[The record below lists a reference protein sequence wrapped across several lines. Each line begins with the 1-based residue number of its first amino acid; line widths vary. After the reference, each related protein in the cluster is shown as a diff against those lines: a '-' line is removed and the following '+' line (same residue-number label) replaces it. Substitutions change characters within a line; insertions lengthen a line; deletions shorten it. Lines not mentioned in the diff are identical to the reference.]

1 MKENRIKA
9 NDMQNKDKLRPFF
22 RIEFTIRYRQLDK
35 NVIYSLLF
43 LKNGTKLSR
52 RLSAAK
58 IFRKRKRGKMNMK
71 KFLAIMMALSMM
83 LCAFAVAETASP
95 VASTVA
101 SPVASP
107 VADMV
112 GDPADLPAIA
122 AVLNGGS
129 EVYVPSDKTNKTLQD
144 ALNDEFTE
152 GAGYDSFAV
161 LDVDGDGKLDVVLN
175 VTVNGEALGYLV
187 LTSADEVI
195 CAYGCYYRAMIG
207 LKEDGSFSF
216 SSSAAESGVATFY
229 KDENRDAQYNV
240 LAESK
245 LDENGNVVYFV
256 NGEAA
261 DEDAFTAVINAQN
274 EKADATFV
282 PATAENLALYL
293 TIE

>member
-1 MKENRIKA
+1 
-9 NDMQNKDKLRPFF
+9 
-22 RIEFTIRYRQLDK
+22 
-35 NVIYSLLF
+35 
-43 LKNGTKLSR
+43 
-52 RLSAAK
+52 
-58 IFRKRKRGKMNMK
+58 MNMK

-83 LCAFAVAETASP
+83 LCAFAMAET
-95 VASTVA
+95 T

-129 EVYVPSDKTNKTLQD
+129 EVYVPSDKTNKTLQG
-144 ALNDEFTE
+144 ALNHEFTE

-195 CAYGCYYRAMIG
+195 CAYGFYYRAMIG

-245 LDENGNVVYFV
+245 LDENGSVVYFV

-274 EKADATFV
+274 EKTDVTFV

>member
-1 MKENRIKA
+1 MTIFSHRVYNSLSTIGQKCDILPSVPKEWNETFA
-9 NDMQNKDKLRPFF
+9 AALRSENILEKKE
-22 RIEFTIRYRQLDK
+22 R
-35 NVIYSLLF
+35 
-43 LKNGTKLSR
+43 
-52 RLSAAK
+52 
-58 IFRKRKRGKMNMK
+58 KMNMK

-101 SPVASP
+101 SPVA
-107 VADMV
+107 DMV

-129 EVYVPSDKTNKTLQD
+129 EGSVPSDKTNKTLQD

>member
-1 MKENRIKA
+1 MTTFSHKVYNS
-9 NDMQNKDKLRPFF
+9 PS
-22 RIEFTIRYRQLDK
+22 TIGQKCD
-35 NVIYSLLF
+35 ILLF
-43 LKNGTKLSR
+43 VPKEWNETF
-52 RLSAAK
+52 AADLRSENILEK
-58 IFRKRKRGKMNMK
+58 KERKMNMK

-95 VASTVA
+95 VAST
-101 SPVASP
+101 VASP

-144 ALNDEFTE
+144 ALNHEFTE

-195 CAYGCYYRAMIG
+195 CAYGFYYRAMIG

-229 KDENRDAQYNV
+229 KDENRDAQYNE

-245 LDENGNVVYFV
+245 LDENGTVVYFV

-274 EKADATFV
+274 EKADVTFV

>member
-1 MKENRIKA
+1 
-9 NDMQNKDKLRPFF
+9 MQKKDEKRPFF

-35 NVIYSLLF
+35 NAIYCFLF
-43 LKNGTKLSR
+43 LKNGTKLSQR
-52 RLSAAK
+52 PSAAK
-58 IFRKRKRGKMNMK
+58 IFLEKKERKMNMK

-83 LCAFAVAETASP
+83 LCAFAMAET
-95 VASTVA
+95 A

-129 EVYVPSDKTNKTLQD
+129 EVYVPSDKTNKTLQG
-144 ALNDEFTE
+144 ALNHEFTE

-175 VTVNGEALGYLV
+175 VTVNGEVLGYLV

-195 CAYGCYYRAMIG
+195 CAYGFYYRAMIG

-245 LDENGNVVYFV
+245 LDENGNIVYFV

-274 EKADATFV
+274 EKADVTFV

>member
-1 MKENRIKA
+1 
-9 NDMQNKDKLRPFF
+9 
-22 RIEFTIRYRQLDK
+22 
-35 NVIYSLLF
+35 
-43 LKNGTKLSR
+43 
-52 RLSAAK
+52 
-58 IFRKRKRGKMNMK
+58 MK

-83 LCAFAVAETASP
+83 LCAAAVAEGTSP
-95 VASTVA
+95 VA

-107 VADMV
+107 IADLV

-122 AVLNGGS
+122 DVLNGES
-129 EVYVPSDKTNKTLQD
+129 TVYLSSAKASMSLQD
-144 ALNDEFTE
+144 ALNQEFTE

-175 VTVNGEALGYLV
+175 VTVNGEAFGYMILS
-187 LTSADEVI
+187 SANDAI
-195 CAYGCYYRAMIG
+195 SAYGYYYRAMIA

-216 SSSAAESGVATFY
+216 SSSAAESGVATFT
-229 KDENRDAQYNV
+229 KDENGEGQYSV

-245 LDENGNVVYFV
+245 ADEEGNITYFV

-261 DEDAFTAVINAQN
+261 DEDAFNAVIDAQN
-274 EKADATFV
+274 EKADLTFV

>member
-1 MKENRIKA
+1 MTIFSHRIY
-9 NDMQNKDKLRPFF
+9 NSPS
-22 RIEFTIRYRQLDK
+22 TIGRKCD
-35 NVIYSLLF
+35 ILLF
-43 LKNGTKLSR
+43 VPKEWNETF
-52 RLSAAK
+52 AAALRSENILEK
-58 IFRKRKRGKMNMK
+58 KERKMNMK

-83 LCAFAVAETASP
+83 LCVFAVAETASP
-95 VASTVA
+95 VAST
-101 SPVASP
+101 VASP

-175 VTVNGEALGYLV
+175 VTVNGEVLGYLV

-195 CAYGCYYRAMIG
+195 CAYGFYYRAMIG

-229 KDENRDAQYNV
+229 KDENRDAQYNE

-245 LDENGNVVYFV
+245 LDENENVVYFV

-274 EKADATFV
+274 EKVDVTFV

>member
-1 MKENRIKA
+1 
-9 NDMQNKDKLRPFF
+9 MQKKDEKRPFF

-35 NVIYSLLF
+35 NAIYCFWF
-43 LKNGTKLSR
+43 LKNGTKLSQR
-52 RLSAAK
+52 PSAAK
-58 IFRKRKRGKMNMK
+58 IFLEKKERKMNMK

-83 LCAFAVAETASP
+83 LCAFAMAETASP
-95 VASTVA
+95 AASTVA
-101 SPVASP
+101 SPVAN
-107 VADMV
+107 MV
-112 GDPADLPAIA
+112 GDSADLPAIA

-144 ALNDEFTE
+144 ALNHEFTE

-175 VTVNGEALGYLV
+175 VTVNGEVLGYLV

-195 CAYGCYYRAMIG
+195 CAYGFYYRAMIG

-274 EKADATFV
+274 EKADVTFV

>member
-1 MKENRIKA
+1 
-9 NDMQNKDKLRPFF
+9 
-22 RIEFTIRYRQLDK
+22 
-35 NVIYSLLF
+35 
-43 LKNGTKLSR
+43 
-52 RLSAAK
+52 
-58 IFRKRKRGKMNMK
+58 MK

-83 LCAFAVAETASP
+83 LCAFAVAET
-95 VASTVA
+95 A

-175 VTVNGEALGYLV
+175 VTVNGEVLGYLV

-195 CAYGCYYRAMIG
+195 CAYGFYYRAMIG

-216 SSSAAESGVATFY
+216 SSSALESGVATFY
-229 KDENRDAQYNV
+229 KDENRDAQYNE

-245 LDENGNVVYFV
+245 LDENGTVVYFV

-274 EKADATFV
+274 EKADVTFV

>member
-1 MKENRIKA
+1 M
-9 NDMQNKDKLRPFF
+9 
-22 RIEFTIRYRQLDK
+22 TIFSHRVYNSPSTIGQKCD
-35 NVIYSLLF
+35 ILLF
-43 LKNGTKLSR
+43 VPKEWNETF
-52 RLSAAK
+52 AADLRSENILEK
-58 IFRKRKRGKMNMK
+58 KERKMNMK
-71 KFLAIMMALSMM
+71 KFLAIMMTLSMM

-95 VASTVA
+95 AASTVA
-101 SPVASP
+101 SPVAN
-107 VADMV
+107 MV

-144 ALNDEFTE
+144 ALNHEFTE

-175 VTVNGEALGYLV
+175 VTVNGEVLGYLV

-195 CAYGCYYRAMIG
+195 CAYGFYYRAMIG

-229 KDENRDAQYNV
+229 KDENRDAQYNE

-245 LDENGNVVYFV
+245 LDENENVVYFV

-274 EKADATFV
+274 EKADVTFV

>member
-1 MKENRIKA
+1 MTIFSHRIYNSPSTIGQKCDILPSVPKEWNETFA
-9 NDMQNKDKLRPFF
+9 AALRSENILEKKE
-22 RIEFTIRYRQLDK
+22 R
-35 NVIYSLLF
+35 
-43 LKNGTKLSR
+43 
-52 RLSAAK
+52 
-58 IFRKRKRGKMNMK
+58 KMNMK

-83 LCAFAVAETASP
+83 LCAFAMAETASP
-95 VASTVA
+95 AAST
-101 SPVASP
+101 VASP

-129 EVYVPSDKTNKTLQD
+129 EVHVPSDKTNKTLQD
-144 ALNDEFTE
+144 ALNHEFTE

-195 CAYGCYYRAMIG
+195 CAYGFYYRAMIG

-229 KDENRDAQYNV
+229 KDENRDAQYNE

-274 EKADATFV
+274 EKADVTFV

>member
-1 MKENRIKA
+1 MTIFSHRIY
-9 NDMQNKDKLRPFF
+9 NSPS
-22 RIEFTIRYRQLDK
+22 TIGRKCD
-35 NVIYSLLF
+35 ILLF
-43 LKNGTKLSR
+43 VPKEWNETF
-52 RLSAAK
+52 AAALRSENILEK
-58 IFRKRKRGKMNMK
+58 KERKMNMK

-83 LCAFAVAETASP
+83 LCVFAVAETASP
-95 VASTVA
+95 VAST
-101 SPVASP
+101 VASP

-175 VTVNGEALGYLV
+175 VTVNDEVLGYLV

-195 CAYGCYYRAMIG
+195 CAYGFYYRAMIG

-229 KDENRDAQYNV
+229 KDENRDAQYNE

-245 LDENGNVVYFV
+245 LDENGTVVYFV

-274 EKADATFV
+274 EKVDVTFV

>member
-1 MKENRIKA
+1 MTIFSHRVYNSLSTIGQKCDILPSVPKEWNETFA
-9 NDMQNKDKLRPFF
+9 AALRSENILEKKE
-22 RIEFTIRYRQLDK
+22 R
-35 NVIYSLLF
+35 
-43 LKNGTKLSR
+43 
-52 RLSAAK
+52 
-58 IFRKRKRGKMNMK
+58 KMNMK

-152 GAGYDSFAV
+152 GAGYDSF
-161 LDVDGDGKLDVVLN
+161 VVLN

-195 CAYGCYYRAMIG
+195 CAYGCNYRAMIG

-245 LDENGNVVYFV
+245 LDENENVVYFV

>member
-1 MKENRIKA
+1 MTIFSHRIY
-9 NDMQNKDKLRPFF
+9 NSPS
-22 RIEFTIRYRQLDK
+22 TIGRKCD
-35 NVIYSLLF
+35 ILLF
-43 LKNGTKLSR
+43 VPKEWNETF
-52 RLSAAK
+52 AADLRSENILEK
-58 IFRKRKRGKMNMK
+58 KERKMNMK

-95 VASTVA
+95 AAST
-101 SPVASP
+101 VASP

-175 VTVNGEALGYLV
+175 VTVNGEVLGYLV

-195 CAYGCYYRAMIG
+195 CAYGFYYRAMIG

-274 EKADATFV
+274 EKADVTFV

>member
-1 MKENRIKA
+1 
-9 NDMQNKDKLRPFF
+9 MQKKDEKRPFF

-35 NVIYSLLF
+35 NVICCFLF

-52 RLSAAK
+52 RPSAAK
-58 IFRKRKRGKMNMK
+58 IFLEKKERKMNMK

-83 LCAFAVAETASP
+83 LCAFAMAETASP
-95 VASTVA
+95 VAST
-101 SPVASP
+101 VASP

-144 ALNDEFTE
+144 ALNHEFTE

-175 VTVNGEALGYLV
+175 VTVNGEVLGYLV

-195 CAYGCYYRAMIG
+195 CAYGFYYRAMIG

-274 EKADATFV
+274 EKADVTFV

>member
-1 MKENRIKA
+1 M
-9 NDMQNKDKLRPFF
+9 
-22 RIEFTIRYRQLDK
+22 TIFSHRVYNSLSTIGQKCDT
-35 NVIYSLLF
+35 LLF
-43 LKNGTKLSR
+43 VPKEWNETF
-52 RLSAAK
+52 AADLRSENILEK
-58 IFRKRKRGKMNMK
+58 KERKMNMK

-95 VASTVA
+95 VAGT
-101 SPVASP
+101 VASP

-122 AVLNGGS
+122 AVLNDGN

-144 ALNDEFTE
+144 ALNHEFTE

-175 VTVNGEALGYLV
+175 VTVNGEVLGYLV

>member
-1 MKENRIKA
+1 
-9 NDMQNKDKLRPFF
+9 MQKKDEKRPFF

-35 NVIYSLLF
+35 NAIYCFLF
-43 LKNGTKLSR
+43 LKNGTKLSQR
-52 RLSAAK
+52 TSAAK
-58 IFRKRKRGKMNMK
+58 IFLEKKERKMNMK

-175 VTVNGEALGYLV
+175 VTVNGEVLGYLV

-195 CAYGCYYRAMIG
+195 CAYGFYYRAMIG

-229 KDENRDAQYNV
+229 KDENRDAQYNE

-274 EKADATFV
+274 EKADVTFV

>member
-1 MKENRIKA
+1 MTIFSHRIYNSPSTIGRKCDILPFVPKEWNETFA
-9 NDMQNKDKLRPFF
+9 AALRSENILEKKE
-22 RIEFTIRYRQLDK
+22 R
-35 NVIYSLLF
+35 
-43 LKNGTKLSR
+43 
-52 RLSAAK
+52 
-58 IFRKRKRGKMNMK
+58 KMNMK

-95 VASTVA
+95 VAST
-101 SPVASP
+101 VASP

-175 VTVNGEALGYLV
+175 VTVNGEVLGYLV

-195 CAYGCYYRAMIG
+195 CAYGFYYRAMIG

-229 KDENRDAQYNV
+229 KDENRDAQYNE

-245 LDENGNVVYFV
+245 LDENGTVVYFV

-274 EKADATFV
+274 EKADVTFV

>member
-1 MKENRIKA
+1 M
-9 NDMQNKDKLRPFF
+9 
-22 RIEFTIRYRQLDK
+22 TIFSHRVYNSLSTIGQKCDT
-35 NVIYSLLF
+35 LLF
-43 LKNGTKLSR
+43 VPKEWNETF
-52 RLSAAK
+52 AADLRSENIMEK
-58 IFRKRKRGKMNMK
+58 KERKMNMK

-83 LCAFAVAETASP
+83 LCAFAMAET
-95 VASTVA
+95 T

-112 GDPADLPAIA
+112 GDPVDLPAIA

-129 EVYVPSDKTNKTLQD
+129 EVYVPSDKTNKTLQG
-144 ALNDEFTE
+144 ALNHEFTE

-195 CAYGCYYRAMIG
+195 CAYGFYYRAMIG

-274 EKADATFV
+274 EKADVTFV

>member
-1 MKENRIKA
+1 MTIFSHRIYNSPSTIGRKCDILPSVPKEWNETFA
-9 NDMQNKDKLRPFF
+9 AALRSENILEKKE
-22 RIEFTIRYRQLDK
+22 R
-35 NVIYSLLF
+35 
-43 LKNGTKLSR
+43 
-52 RLSAAK
+52 
-58 IFRKRKRGKMNMK
+58 KMNMK

-129 EVYVPSDKTNKTLQD
+129 E
-144 ALNDEFTE
+144 EFTE

-175 VTVNGEALGYLV
+175 VTVNGEVLGYLV

-195 CAYGCYYRAMIG
+195 CAYGFYYRAMIG

-229 KDENRDAQYNV
+229 KDENRDAQYNE

-245 LDENGNVVYFV
+245 LDENENVVYFV

-274 EKADATFV
+274 EKADVTFV

>member
-1 MKENRIKA
+1 
-9 NDMQNKDKLRPFF
+9 
-22 RIEFTIRYRQLDK
+22 
-35 NVIYSLLF
+35 
-43 LKNGTKLSR
+43 
-52 RLSAAK
+52 
-58 IFRKRKRGKMNMK
+58 MNMK

-95 VASTVA
+95 VASMVA

-129 EVYVPSDKTNKTLQD
+129 EVYVPSDKTNKTLQG
-144 ALNDEFTE
+144 ALNHEFTE

-175 VTVNGEALGYLV
+175 VTVNGEVLGYLV

-195 CAYGCYYRAMIG
+195 CAYGFYYRAMIG

-245 LDENGNVVYFV
+245 LDENENVVYFV

-274 EKADATFV
+274 EKADVTFV

>member
-1 MKENRIKA
+1 M
-9 NDMQNKDKLRPFF
+9 M
-22 RIEFTIRYRQLDK
+22 TIFSHRVYNSLSTIGQKCDT
-35 NVIYSLLF
+35 LLF
-43 LKNGTKLSR
+43 VPKEWNETF
-52 RLSAAK
+52 AAALRSENILEK
-58 IFRKRKRGKMNMK
+58 KERKMNMK

-83 LCAFAVAETASP
+83 LCAFAMAETASP
-95 VASTVA
+95 AAST
-101 SPVASP
+101 VASP

-144 ALNDEFTE
+144 ALNHEFTE

-175 VTVNGEALGYLV
+175 VTVNGEVLGYLV

-195 CAYGCYYRAMIG
+195 CAYGFYYRAMIG

-216 SSSAAESGVATFY
+216 SSSAVESGVATFY

-274 EKADATFV
+274 EKADVTFV

>member
-1 MKENRIKA
+1 
-9 NDMQNKDKLRPFF
+9 MQKKDEKRPFF

-35 NVIYSLLF
+35 NVIHCFLF
-43 LKNGTKLSR
+43 LKNGTKLSQR
-52 RLSAAK
+52 TSAAK
-58 IFRKRKRGKMNMK
+58 IFLEKKERKMNMK

-95 VASTVA
+95 AAST
-101 SPVASP
+101 VASP

-144 ALNDEFTE
+144 ALNHEFTE

-175 VTVNGEALGYLV
+175 VTVNGEVLGYLV

-195 CAYGCYYRAMIG
+195 CAYGFYYRAMIG

-245 LDENGNVVYFV
+245 LDENGKVVYFV
-256 NGEAA
+256 NGKAA

-274 EKADATFV
+274 EKADVTFV

>member
-1 MKENRIKA
+1 MTIFSHRVYNSLSTIGQKCDILPSVPKEWNETFA
-9 NDMQNKDKLRPFF
+9 AALRSENILEKKE
-22 RIEFTIRYRQLDK
+22 R
-35 NVIYSLLF
+35 
-43 LKNGTKLSR
+43 
-52 RLSAAK
+52 
-58 IFRKRKRGKMNMK
+58 KMNMK

-112 GDPADLPAIA
+112 GDPADLPAI
-122 AVLNGGS
+122 

-245 LDENGNVVYFV
+245 LDENENVVYFV

>member
-1 MKENRIKA
+1 M
-9 NDMQNKDKLRPFF
+9 
-22 RIEFTIRYRQLDK
+22 TIFSHRVYNSLSTIGQKCDT
-35 NVIYSLLF
+35 LLF
-43 LKNGTKLSR
+43 VPKEWNETF
-52 RLSAAK
+52 AADLRSENILEK
-58 IFRKRKRGKMNMK
+58 KERKMNMK

-83 LCAFAVAETASP
+83 LCAFAMAETASP
-95 VASTVA
+95 VAGT
-101 SPVASP
+101 VASP

-144 ALNDEFTE
+144 ALNHEFTE

-175 VTVNGEALGYLV
+175 VTVNGEVLGYLV

-195 CAYGCYYRAMIG
+195 CAYGFYYRAMIG

-229 KDENRDAQYNV
+229 KDENRDAQYNE

-245 LDENGNVVYFV
+245 LDENENVVYFV

-274 EKADATFV
+274 EKVDVTFV

>member
-1 MKENRIKA
+1 MTIFSHRIYNSLSTIGQKCDILPSVPKEWNETFA
-9 NDMQNKDKLRPFF
+9 AALRSENILEKKE
-22 RIEFTIRYRQLDK
+22 R
-35 NVIYSLLF
+35 
-43 LKNGTKLSR
+43 
-52 RLSAAK
+52 
-58 IFRKRKRGKMNMK
+58 KMNMK

-95 VASTVA
+95 VAST
-101 SPVASP
+101 VASP

-245 LDENGNVVYFV
+245 LDENENVVYFV

>member
-1 MKENRIKA
+1 M
-9 NDMQNKDKLRPFF
+9 
-22 RIEFTIRYRQLDK
+22 TIFSHRVYNSLSTIGQKCDT
-35 NVIYSLLF
+35 LLF
-43 LKNGTKLSR
+43 VPKEWNETF
-52 RLSAAK
+52 AADLRSENILEK
-58 IFRKRKRGKMNMK
+58 KERKMNMK

-95 VASTVA
+95 VAGT
-101 SPVASP
+101 VASP

-144 ALNDEFTE
+144 ALNHEFTE

-245 LDENGNVVYFV
+245 LDENENVVYFV

-274 EKADATFV
+274 EKADVTFV

>member
-1 MKENRIKA
+1 M
-9 NDMQNKDKLRPFF
+9 
-22 RIEFTIRYRQLDK
+22 TIFSHRVYNSLSTIGQKCDT
-35 NVIYSLLF
+35 LLF
-43 LKNGTKLSR
+43 VPKEWNETF
-52 RLSAAK
+52 AADLRSENILEK
-58 IFRKRKRGKMNMK
+58 KERKMNMK

-95 VASTVA
+95 VAGT
-101 SPVASP
+101 VASP

-144 ALNDEFTE
+144 ALNHEFTE

-175 VTVNGEALGYLV
+175 VTVNGEVLGYLV

-195 CAYGCYYRAMIG
+195 CAYGFYYRAMIG

-229 KDENRDAQYNV
+229 KDENRDAQYNE

-245 LDENGNVVYFV
+245 LDENENVVYFV

-274 EKADATFV
+274 EKADVTFV

>member
-1 MKENRIKA
+1 
-9 NDMQNKDKLRPFF
+9 MQKKDEKRPFF

-35 NVIYSLLF
+35 NVINCFLF
-43 LKNGTKLSR
+43 LKNGTKLSQR
-52 RLSAAK
+52 TSAAK
-58 IFRKRKRGKMNMK
+58 IFLEKKERKMNMK

-83 LCAFAVAETASP
+83 LCAFAMAETASP
-95 VASTVA
+95 VAS
-101 SPVASP
+101 SVASP

-129 EVYVPSDKTNKTLQD
+129 EVYVLSDKTNKTLQG
-144 ALNDEFTE
+144 ALNHEFTE

-195 CAYGCYYRAMIG
+195 CAYGFYYRAMIG

-274 EKADATFV
+274 EKADVTFV

>member
-1 MKENRIKA
+1 M
-9 NDMQNKDKLRPFF
+9 
-22 RIEFTIRYRQLDK
+22 TIFSHRVYNSLSTIGQKCDT
-35 NVIYSLLF
+35 LLF
-43 LKNGTKLSR
+43 VPKEWNETF
-52 RLSAAK
+52 AAALRSENILEK
-58 IFRKRKRGKMNMK
+58 KERKMNMK

-95 VASTVA
+95 AAST
-101 SPVASP
+101 VASP

-129 EVYVPSDKTNKTLQD
+129 EVYVPSDKTNKPLQD
-144 ALNDEFTE
+144 ALNHEFTE

-229 KDENRDAQYNV
+229 KDENRDAQYNE

-274 EKADATFV
+274 EKTDVTFV

>member
-1 MKENRIKA
+1 M
-9 NDMQNKDKLRPFF
+9 
-22 RIEFTIRYRQLDK
+22 TIFSHRVYNSLSTIGQKCDT
-35 NVIYSLLF
+35 LLF
-43 LKNGTKLSR
+43 VPKEWNETF
-52 RLSAAK
+52 AADLRSENILEK
-58 IFRKRKRGKMNMK
+58 KERKMNMK

-95 VASTVA
+95 VAGT
-101 SPVASP
+101 VASP

-144 ALNDEFTE
+144 ALDHEFTE

-175 VTVNGEALGYLV
+175 VTVNGEVLGYLV

-195 CAYGCYYRAMIG
+195 CAYGFYYRAMIG

-229 KDENRDAQYNV
+229 KDENRDAQYNE

>member
-1 MKENRIKA
+1 M
-9 NDMQNKDKLRPFF
+9 M
-22 RIEFTIRYRQLDK
+22 TIFSHRVYNSLSTIGQKCDT
-35 NVIYSLLF
+35 LLF
-43 LKNGTKLSR
+43 VPKEWNETF
-52 RLSAAK
+52 AAALRSENILEK
-58 IFRKRKRGKMNMK
+58 KERKMNMK

-83 LCAFAVAETASP
+83 LCAFAMAETASP
-95 VASTVA
+95 AAST
-101 SPVASP
+101 VASP

-195 CAYGCYYRAMIG
+195 CAYGFYYRAMIG

-240 LAESK
+240 LTESK

-274 EKADATFV
+274 EKADVTFV